1 MLEQAE
7 LQILALE
14 MRFLIQSFV
23 EFLNQV
29 KVVYLV
35 QFARAGGIASLV
47 LTVMSGALNFVVN
60 TVVIQHCV
68 CYEI

>member
-1 MLEQAE
+1 M
-7 LQILALE
+7 
-14 MRFLIQSFV
+14 

-35 QFARAGGIASLV
+35 QFERAGGIASLV
-47 LTVMSGALNFVVN
+47 ITVMSGALNFVVN

-68 CYEI
+68 YNEI

>member
-47 LTVMSGALNFVVN
+47 LTVTSGALNFVVN